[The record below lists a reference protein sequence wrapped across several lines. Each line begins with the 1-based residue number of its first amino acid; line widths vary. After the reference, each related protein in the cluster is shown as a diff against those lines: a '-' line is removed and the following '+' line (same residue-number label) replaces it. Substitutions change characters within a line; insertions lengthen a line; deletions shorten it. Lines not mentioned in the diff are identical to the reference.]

1 MHRWPH
7 KVWRINIPFS
17 KNLQRYIFTYSYIY
31 IHRNYLVQIKK
42 NETCSILYK
51 IEACRHIMPVY
62 TFISCTKVNCKSNC
76 NQTTFLN
83 KITKYF
89 LKQIF
94 WKIPLMIDIQSTHR
108 CTRNIWIS
116 LSMKV
121 AKVWYRFYNKLNLKC
136 DEQKTNFD
144 GRILNKTC
152 PFVLKKTHTNRH
164 DPRFFNCR
172 CK

>member
-1 MHRWPH
+1 M
-7 KVWRINIPFS
+7 KLVQYYIKS
-17 KNLQRYIFTYSYIY
+17 KHVDILCQY
-31 IHRNYLVQIKK
+31 IHLYRVQK
-42 NETCSILYK
+42 LPY
-51 IEACRHIMPVY
+51 
-62 TFISCTKVNCKSNC
+62 C

-94 WKIPLMIDIQSTHR
+94 WKIPLMIDIQSTYR

-152 PFVLKKTHTNRH
+152 PFVFKK
-164 DPRFFNCR
+164 DSYKPPRPPFFQLQM
-172 CK
+172 